1 MSSGWDK
8 YREAINNEWLL
19 ETPYNALK
27 CFTDAKL
34 ERYELSI
41 NHKLSSYE
49 RYIHG
54 FYVKLLSPLKMER
67 RKDLIH
73 DTSSFYDI

>member
-1 MSSGWDK
+1 MSSGWDN

-27 CFTDAKL
+27 CITDAKL

-41 NHKLSSYE
+41 NRKLSLEE
-49 RYIHG
+49 RHI
-54 FYVKLLSPLKMER
+54 
-67 RKDLIH
+67 
-73 DTSSFYDI
+73 

>member
-1 MSSGWDK
+1 MSSGWNK

-41 NHKLSSYE
+41 NRTVSLKE
-49 RYIHG
+49 RRINN
-54 FYVKLLSPLKMER
+54 FEVELLSPLEW
-67 RKDLIH
+67 
-73 DTSSFYDI
+73 